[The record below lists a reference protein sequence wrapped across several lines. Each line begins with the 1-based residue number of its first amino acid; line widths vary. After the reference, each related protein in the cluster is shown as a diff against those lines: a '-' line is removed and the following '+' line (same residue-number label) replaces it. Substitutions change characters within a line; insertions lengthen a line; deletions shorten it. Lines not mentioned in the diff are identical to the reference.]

1 MVEINATLV
10 KELREETGVGM
21 MDCKRA
27 LVDAGGDKAKAVQLL
42 RERGVAVAGKKAAR
56 EVKSGLI
63 AARTFENGGVGAM
76 VEVACETDFV
86 ARNDVFQAFVDGMVD
101 RASKIDG
108 ELAPTVAEEVNG
120 AIQKIGENILVRRN
134 LRYVRQGEGLV
145 NTYVHL
151 GSKLGVMIEVGA
163 TKAATAQQPAVQELT
178 RDLALH
184 LAANRPP
191 YLDRTAIPADVI
203 QSERAIF
210 AKQVEGKP
218 ANIIEKIVSGKI
230 EKYYATVCFIEQ
242 PFVKNPDQT
251 VSALLE
257 AAGKACG
264 DTLTVRRFSIFQ
276 LGH

>member
-42 RERGVAVAGKKAAR
+42 RERGVAVAGKKASR

-63 AARTFENGGVGAM
+63 AARTFENGRVGAM

-86 ARNDVFQAFVDGMVD
+86 ARNDVFQAFVNRMVD
-101 RASKIDG
+101 LASKVEG
-108 ELAPTVAEEVNG
+108 ELAPTVTEEVNG

-191 YLDRTAIPADVI
+191 YLDRTAIPADVL
-203 QSERAIF
+203 QNERAIF

-218 ANIIEKIVSGKI
+218 ANIVEKIVAGKI
-230 EKYYATVCFIEQ
+230 EKYYTTVCFIEQ

-251 VSALLE
+251 VKALLE